1 MPPVKSFG
9 ERIADA
15 LIEDGLL
22 TVAQVEELMERQKK
36 EGTRFIKLVLEKAYL
51 SEQDMTV
58 SVGRVLNV
66 PPINLARIS
75 IPNDV
80 ADLLPREVA
89 YNHKVVPVSRL
100 DKKLFLAMADPL
112 NVLAID
118 DVKRITRLEIA
129 PLIASEK
136 SIIDKLNNI
145 DASKSGSMEDI
156 IQDARQR
163 DADADADNL
172 EVSRESIEEVNL
184 DQLAASSEEAPVIK
198 LANLILV
205 QAIKD
210 RVSDVHI
217 EPFEKAL

>member
-22 TVAQVEELMERQKK
+22 TIAQVEELMERQKK
-36 EGTRFIKLVLEKAYL
+36 EGTRFIKLVLEKAYV

-89 YNHKVVPVSRL
+89 HNHKVVPVSRL

-118 DVKRITRLEIA
+118 DVKRITRLEVA
-129 PLIASEK
+129 PMIASEK
-136 SIIDKLNNI
+136 AILDKLNNI
-145 DASKSGSMEDI
+145 EASKSGSMEDLI
-156 IQDARQR
+156 LDAQKKG
-163 DADADADNL
+163 DDDEADNL
-172 EVSRESIEEVNL
+172 E
-184 DQLAASSEEAPVIK
+184 LAKET
-198 LANLILV
+198 
-205 QAIKD
+205 
-210 RVSDVHI
+210 
-217 EPFEKAL
+217 